1 MYLPADMRLKC
12 EFGVADAIG
21 SVVIWV
27 LLTIV
32 TLGLAAFVAPYYL
45 FSAVVNKTALVDE
58 SGRRLGQFKVN
69 FTLAEI
75 IGHAVIWILLAIV
88 TLGLALIVYYYMVLR
103 KVLDRTEV
111 MSGHQGAVASAPLN
125 APPAVPA
132 PPAAP
137 EPQRPAAPPPE
148 GAVRR

>member
-1 MYLPADMRLKC
+1 MQIPAGAELKC
-12 EFGVADAIG
+12 EFGIADAIG
-21 SVVIWV
+21 MVVIWV

-45 FSAVVNKTALVDE
+45 FSAVVNKTSLVDD
-58 SGRRLGQFKVN
+58 SGRRLGRLKVN

-75 IGHAVIWILLAIV
+75 VGHAVIWLLLTIV

-111 MSGHQGAVASAPLN
+111 IPGYQAAL
-125 APPAVPA
+125 PATPRQET
-132 PPAAP
+132 PI
-137 EPQRPAAPPPE
+137 AAPPSPAPRPPANPPQP
-148 GAVRR
+148 GAIRR